1 MSRAISF
8 VDRYGGA
15 KSIVDYEGTYQ
26 IAPKTLPTPLYSD
39 TLEELAKKLRDIAV
53 VVEQGGSAAVATGFK
68 AATHQERDPEKIAA
82 RTMTAAEKAQ
92 YKDWKEGGILPV
104 FDWATNVKSVPEGKE
119 SAEKY
124 ERRATAMSIIF
135 VHDGVTP
142 EHASWLTEN
151 MTYVLPL
158 VMAITKVQHAR
169 QQVEAGFDTL
179 IEMEMAEMQVAHD
192 VHARASKHV
201 NDIFRA
207 LRLLT
212 KDIDHSKGV
221 LQARERDIKAR
232 FEGYNKEPLNNKI
245 GAKIP
250 VGDTDDVEDT
260 RTQGADLPSSIGGLQ
275 SKSRKRRRGQG
286 HLASEG
292 EDMETSA
299 QEGESDGGV
308 TLED

>member
-1 MSRAISF
+1 M
-8 VDRYGGA
+8 
-15 KSIVDYEGTYQ
+15 DYEGTYH
-26 IAPKTLPTPLYSD
+26 IAPKILPTPLHSD
-39 TLEELAKKLRDIAV
+39 TLEELAKKMREIAV

-104 FDWATNVKSVPEGKE
+104 FDWAANVKSVPEGKE

-124 ERRATAMSIIF
+124 ERRATAMSIMF
-135 VHDGVTP
+135 VQDGVTP

-179 IEMEMAEMQVAHD
+179 IDMEMAEMQVTHD
-192 VHARASKHV
+192 LHARASKHV
-201 NDIFRA
+201 NDIFRG

-221 LQARERDIKAR
+221 LQARERDLKAR
-232 FEGYNKEPLNNKI
+232 LESHNKEPLNNKI
-245 GAKIP
+245 GPKMP
-250 VGDTDDVEDT
+250 VGDPHDVENT
-260 RTQGADLPSSIGGLQ
+260 RTQGADLPSSIGDLH
-275 SKSRKRRRGQG
+275 SNRRKRRRGQAR
-286 HLASEG
+286 LASEG
-292 EDMETSA
+292 GDMETVA
-299 QEGESDGGV
+299 LEGESDGGV
-308 TLED
+308 AVDY